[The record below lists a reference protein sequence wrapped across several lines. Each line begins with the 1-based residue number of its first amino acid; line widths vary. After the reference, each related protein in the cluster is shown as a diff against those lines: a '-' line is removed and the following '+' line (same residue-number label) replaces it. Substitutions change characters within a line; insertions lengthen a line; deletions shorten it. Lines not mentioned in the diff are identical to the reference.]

1 MPRREASRAPT
12 DHRCL
17 IQSLEWLDTVVSSC
31 VLKASDQLR
40 ESFSENFSRTV
51 GGVAKERGAREELSA
66 EAFPHK
72 ADLSLHEHIDYEG
85 VWLVVRTGDRKRYLM
100 SP

>member
-1 MPRREASRAPT
+1 MQTFSRP
-12 DHRCL
+12 
-17 IQSLEWLDTVVSSC
+17 SLDTGVSSF
-31 VLKASDQLR
+31 VP
-40 ESFSENFSRTV
+40 
-51 GGVAKERGAREELSA
+51 KERPAEGVVERKFFAHSRRRRKRTYGREELSA

-85 VWLVVRTGDRKRYLM
+85 VWLVVRTADRKLYLM